1 MNSATGF
8 LIADICDIFTYTLF
22 LQVSTTEVLNW
33 VYTIVL
39 ILSVLFGIGMKIYS
53 AVRDGKITKEE
64 QDEIKKEIDDGLKK
78 LEDHEKENK

>member
-1 MNSATGF
+1 MNSSTGF